1 MAVNMAV
8 RSMYTNNCVAIDIK
22 VNGSLLD
29 EKSSVK
35 MLGLPFFYKLDW
47 FSYFVFIMK
56 SSDIKLWVSFKNKN
70 LKNSFLLDHA
80 AIWLMWR

>member
-29 EKSSVK
+29 EKSFK
-35 MLGLPFFYKLDW
+35 MLGLPFFYKLD
-47 FSYFVFIMK
+47 
-56 SSDIKLWVSFKNKN
+56 
-70 LKNSFLLDHA
+70 
-80 AIWLMWR
+80 